1 MCWNLVSC
9 MSLTLNI
16 FPKPLLKYK
25 AINLK
30 NASMDWNAD
39 LFFDCAMSS
48 LIAPWVFDCTLNQ
61 DIVSVKKLSLKICDF
76 ELFSDRN
83 MCFWLSLNEFEN
95 QHVNSKQAR
104 CTAWQSCSQ
113 KREKNHLKEH
123 ENWNRFHFI
132 TDAKNRS
139 KETTGALNTS
149 KHKVQ
154 QGQGNQDLWV

>member
-39 LFFDCAMSS
+39 LFFWLCHEF
-48 LIAPWVFDCTLNQ
+48 VDCTMSFWLH
-61 DIVSVKKLSLKICDF
+61 F
-76 ELFSDRN
+76 EPRYSECEEIESEDMWLFSDRN